1 MAGRKSDFTLT
12 KLDDL
17 KQGFQDWIWADPT
30 RREKLTKM
38 YNEKFNSIRPR
49 EYDGSHIVFNG
60 MNPEIEL
67 REHQKNAVAHILYGG
82 NTLLA
87 HAVGAGKTF
96 EMVAAAMESKRLGLC
111 NKSLFVVPNH
121 LTEQWAA
128 EFLQLYPAAN
138 ILVATKRDFE
148 TKNRKK
154 FCGRI
159 ATGDYDAVIIGH
171 SQFEKIP
178 MSIERQRAILEQQLE
193 ELTDGIM
200 DLKRNRGENF
210 SIKQLEK
217 SKKSVK
223 QKLEKLNDQSRKDD
237 VVTFEE
243 LGVDRL
249 FIDESHY
256 YKNLYL
262 YTKMRNV
269 GGIAQTEA
277 QKSSDL
283 FMKCRYLDELT
294 GGRGTVFAT
303 GTPTIRTIDKAAVA
317 TQRMK
322 QAYIATKEKAERSVN
337 ANSSSAEEYASDK
350 LESGIDE
357 VVHDGAYAFDKAG
370 RKGVE
375 TTKENIRTAKDG
387 IQRFKQQRAEQSL
400 RKQASHNTSSAIK
413 TVDKAEKTI
422 KQSATSSGKKTIK
435 FAGKEATKT
444 AQKSVKTAEQ
454 TAKTAIKTS
463 QQAAKAAQKTAQAT
477 VKASQKAA
485 QAAKATAKATAATI
499 KAAAKATVA
508 AVKAIIAAV
517 KGLIAAIAAGG
528 WVAVVVIIVLCL
540 VGLIAGSVF
549 GIFFSG
555 EDSGTGMSMQTVV
568 QEINQEY
575 DDRLEQEKNSV
586 SYDVLEMSGSR
597 AVWKEVLAVYS
608 VKVNTDPDNPMEVA
622 TVDETKKQLLS
633 DIFWEMN
640 DISSRTESKT
650 HTEIEES
657 DDGHGNIVQT
667 ETTVTETFLYITV
680 SHKTVD
686 EMAAMYGFNQEQK
699 EYLAELLKDENNQL
713 WSQVLYGIGYSDDQ
727 IVTVALSQVGNV
739 GGQPYWSWYGF
750 DSRVEWC
757 ACFVSWC
764 ANECGY
770 IDAGIIPKY
779 AGCVNGVQWF
789 RDRGQWA
796 DGSYEPSPGTI
807 IFFDW
812 EGDGVTDHT
821 GIVQKCENGTVYTV
835 EGNSGDT
842 CRTKTYP
849 VGSSVIYGYGIPAY

>member
-1 MAGRKSDFTLT
+1 MADIK
-12 KLDDL
+12 
-17 KQGFQDWIWADPT
+17 T
-30 RREKLTKM
+30 R
-38 YNEKFNSIRPR
+38 
-49 EYDGSHIVFNG
+49 
-60 MNPEIEL
+60 
-67 REHQKNAVAHILYGG
+67 
-82 NTLLA
+82 
-87 HAVGAGKTF
+87 
-96 EMVAAAMESKRLGLC
+96 
-111 NKSLFVVPNH
+111 
-121 LTEQWAA
+121 
-128 EFLQLYPAAN
+128 
-138 ILVATKRDFE
+138 
-148 TKNRKK
+148 
-154 FCGRI
+154 
-159 ATGDYDAVIIGH
+159 DAVKG
-171 SQFEKIP
+171 
-178 MSIERQRAILEQQLE
+178 
-193 ELTDGIM
+193 T
-200 DLKRNRGENF
+200 
-210 SIKQLEK
+210 IK
-217 SKKSVK
+217 
-223 QKLEKLNDQSRKDD
+223 
-237 VVTFEE
+237 
-243 LGVDRL
+243 
-249 FIDESHY
+249 
-256 YKNLYL
+256 
-262 YTKMRNV
+262 
-269 GGIAQTEA
+269 
-277 QKSSDL
+277 
-283 FMKCRYLDELT
+283 
-294 GGRGTVFAT
+294 
-303 GTPTIRTIDKAAVA
+303 TIDKTAIASE
-317 TQRMK
+317 RMK
-322 QAYIATKEKAERSVN
+322 SAYVEIKE
-337 ANSSSAEEYASDK
+337 
-350 LESGIDE
+350 
-357 VVHDGAYAFDKAG
+357 
-370 RKGVE
+370 
-375 TTKENIRTAKDG
+375 
-387 IQRFKQQRAEQSL
+387 RAEQGYYADENSATEYAAD
-400 RKQASHNTSSAIK
+400 RISYAADRVKDEGIHQFNKQGQKAVK
-413 TVDKAEKTI
+413 TTQENIGKAKDKI
-422 KQSATSSGKKTIK
+422 SDFKQSRAVKAAEQKAIQNMSEQHGLQIRHGVASRS
-435 FAGKEATKT
+435 T
-444 AQKSVKTAEQ
+444 ASDVSQ
-454 TAKTAIKTS
+454 TAKSQLIKTR
-463 QQAAKAAQKTAQAT
+463 QQGRKMIKTTARNAEKAVKSTAKGTVKTTEKGIKTAQAT
-477 VKASQKAA
+477 SKAAIKTTETSVKTAQAVAKASAKTAQKAA

-540 VGLIAGSVF
+540 VALIAGSVF

-633 DIFWEMN
+633 DIFWKMN

-699 EYLAELLKDENNQL
+699 DYLAELLQDENNQL

-842 CRTKTYP
+842 CRTKTYT